1 VTTSAATPAAFF
13 GPAVADARHA
23 AYAALA
29 ATGPVHRITLPN
41 GAPAWLVTSYDAVRA
56 VLGDP
61 RLVKSPGPTPLE
73 GLLPP
78 AVHAAMNSDLLHS
91 DPPDHTRLRRLV
103 SGAFTRRRVD
113 ALAPRIQQIAD
124 GLLDDLTGA
133 LAESGAADLVAAFA
147 YPLPITVIG
156 ELLGVPTRDQS
167 GFQEWSTTLVGG
179 AAVGAEAWASAAT
192 ALVAFV
198 RELVAAKRAH
208 PADDLVSAL
217 IAARD
222 GADRLTEDELTS
234 MVFLLLVA
242 GHETTVNLIANGVY
256 TLLTHPDRCALLQ
269 AEPERLPAAV
279 EEILRF
285 DGPVQV
291 ATIRWTSAPVRI
303 GDTVIPAGEVVV
315 PGLLAANRDPDR
327 MAGPAVFDPTRDDA
341 APHLAFGHG
350 VHHCLGAALARLEG
364 RIALG
369 SLLARLPDLR
379 LAVPVA
385 DLRWRPSVLMHG
397 LAALP
402 VSAGLCEPRGHLSSW
417 RMS

>member
-1 VTTSAATPAAFF
+1 MTTLAETPAALF

-41 GAPAWLVTSYDAVRA
+41 GAPAWLVTGYDAVRA
-56 VLGDP
+56 ALGDP

-78 AVHAAMNSDLLHS
+78 AVNAAMNSDLLHN

-133 LAESGAADLVAAFA
+133 LAEHGEADLIAAYA

-156 ELLGVPTRDQS
+156 ELLGVPTRDQA
-167 GFQEWSTTLVGG
+167 GFREWSTTVAGG
-179 AAVGAEAWASAAT
+179 AAADRLAWVDAAT
-192 ALVAFV
+192 ALVGFV

-208 PADDLVSAL
+208 PADDLMSAL
-217 IAARD
+217 VAARD
-222 GADRLTEDELTS
+222 GTDRLTEDELTS
-234 MVFLLLVA
+234 MVFLLLIA
-242 GHETTVNLIANGVY
+242 GHETTVNLIGNGTY
-256 TLLTHPDRCALLQ
+256 TLLTHPDRHALLL
-269 AEPERLPAAV
+269 AEPERLPATI
-279 EEILRF
+279 EELLRF

-291 ATIRWTSAPVRI
+291 ATFRWTSVPVRI
-303 GDTVIPAGEVVV
+303 GDTVIPAGEIVI
-315 PGLLAANRDPDR
+315 PGLLAANRDP
-327 MAGPAVFDPTRDDA
+327 AAAAEPAVFEPTRDGA

-350 VHHCLGAALARLEG
+350 VHHCLGAPLARLEA

-379 LAVPVA
+379 MAVPVA
-385 DLRWRPSVLMHG
+385 ELRWRPSVLMHG

-402 VSAGLCEPRGHLSSW
+402 VIVNRAHP
-417 RMS
+417 